1 MDSAQQLFW
10 YDDPMWY
17 TLEEA
22 IAQGHEFTFYV
33 VMGSRYR
40 TGKIIFTGLPM
51 MSVNAT
57 KELADGTINCRMDVF
72 DPFSGT
78 NGEYKITRSYA
89 YYEPRGKTSLIFP
102 KRGYNL
108 HLYTESGKKNKQS
121 LLGMRT
127 DDDWK
132 LNALY
137 SDKSKL
143 REMLAIK
150 LWSEIASTTEAPY
163 DKGTD
168 QEYMELMLNSEYQ
181 GIYGLM
187 ERIDFKQLSLDKER
201 DVLFKGVDFISEEN
215 LDGNSFEDRTEYG
228 GQEIKYVHQKI
239 TEDLWRPM
247 IEYLEIT
254 ALPAFLGEE
263 PDSEK
268 LLAYIEAHM
277 DLENL
282 LNLEL
287 FLQAI
292 YAEDNAYKN
301 QYTAAVTDD
310 SGNYRL
316 WKMPWDLNFSFG
328 DCYKYEEETLTV
340 FDVNTTTKIMKKY
353 MLTETLLADDDNTQ
367 FAEALNKQ
375 WHILRKNSLSKE
387 HVKDLSEQYLELLT
401 TSGAFARDL
410 AKWHQNANEA
420 SFDEALTYLE
430 NRLEYLDAY
439 YESFL
444 R

>member
-1 MDSAQQLFW
+1 MDSAQQLYW
-10 YDDPMWY
+10 CEDPMWY
-17 TLEEA
+17 TLEDA

-33 VMGSRYR
+33 VMGNAYQ

-51 MSVNAT
+51 MSINAT
-57 KELADGTINCRMDVF
+57 EELADGTINCRMDVF

-78 NGEYKITRSYA
+78 NGEYRITRSYA
-89 YYEPRGKTSLIFP
+89 YYEVRGKSSLIFP

-108 HLYTESGKKNKQS
+108 HLYTESGAKNKQS
-121 LLGMRT
+121 LLGLRT

-137 SDKSKL
+137 SDQSKL
-143 REMLAIK
+143 REMIAIK
-150 LWSEIASTTEAPY
+150 LWNEIASTTEEPY
-163 DKGTD
+163 DKGTT

-187 ERIDFKQLSLDKER
+187 ERIDFKQLNLDKEK

-215 LDGNSFEDRTEYG
+215 IAGNSFEDRTEYG
-228 GQEIKYVHQKI
+228 GQEIKYGHQKI
-239 TEDLWRPM
+239 TGDLWRPM
-247 IEYLEIT
+247 TEYLGVT
-254 ALPAFLGEE
+254 ALPVLQGEE
-263 PDSEK
+263 PDSQA
-268 LLAYIEAHM
+268 LLQYIEEHM

-287 FLQAI
+287 FIQAL

-301 QYTAAVTDD
+301 QYTAAVVDD

-328 DCYKYEEETLTV
+328 DCYKYEESTLTV
-340 FDVNTTTKIMKKY
+340 FDAETATKIMKKY
-353 MLTETLLADDDNTQ
+353 MLTETLLGDDNNTQ
-367 FAEALNKQ
+367 FAAALNEQ
-375 WHILRKNSLSKE
+375 WSALRKNILSEE
-387 HVKDLSEQYLELLT
+387 HVRALSEQYLELLT
-401 TSGAFARDL
+401 TSGAFARDS
-410 AKWHQNANEA
+410 AKWHQNANKA
-420 SFDEALTYLE
+420 SFEEALTYLK